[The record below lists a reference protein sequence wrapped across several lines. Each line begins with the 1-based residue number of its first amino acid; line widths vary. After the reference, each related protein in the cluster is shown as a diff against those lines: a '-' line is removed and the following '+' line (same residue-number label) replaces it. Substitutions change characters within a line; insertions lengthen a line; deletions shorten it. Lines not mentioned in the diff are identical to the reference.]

1 MKFIVIGLGYF
12 GATLA
17 TRLTEQGHEVIG
29 IDNRYER
36 IDELKNQITNVMEM
50 EATNENALKTLP
62 LNDTDAVIVAI
73 GEDIGSSI
81 LSLSILKK
89 LGVKNIIGRI
99 ISPIHKNILNQI
111 GIENTI
117 HPESQTAVQISLQL
131 QIKNALKITEIDEN
145 NVIVEFKVP
154 QKYITHTLGTA
165 NLDSR
170 FKLKIIAIKSLEKK
184 GLLSR
189 EQTKTTL
196 TPDDTYIFRENDVL
210 VVAGLL
216 DNMKKFAAEQQ

>member
-111 GIENTI
+111 GIDNTI
-117 HPESQTAVQISLQL
+117 HPESQTAVLISLQL
-131 QIKNALKITEIDEN
+131 QIKNALKITEIDAN
-145 NVIVEFKVP
+145 NVIVEFRVP

-165 NLDSR
+165 NFNSR
-170 FKLKIIAIKSLEKK
+170 FKLKVIAVKSQEKK

-189 EQTKTTL
+189 DQIKTTL
-196 TPDDTYIFRENDVL
+196 MPDDNYIFRENDIIVL
-210 VVAGLL
+210 MGAL
-216 DNMKKFAAEQQ
+216 DDMKRFAAD

>member
-36 IDELKNQITNVMEM
+36 IDELKNQITSVMEM

-111 GIENTI
+111 GIDNTV
-117 HPESQTAVQISLQL
+117 HPESQTAVLISLQL
-131 QIKNALKITEIDEN
+131 QIKNALKITEIDAN

-154 QKYITHTLGTA
+154 QKYISHTLETA
-165 NLDSR
+165 NLETR
-170 FKLKIIAIKSLEKK
+170 FKLKTVAIKSLGKK
-184 GLLSR
+184 GLITR
-189 EQTKTTL
+189 EHTVTTL
-196 TPDDTYIFRENDVL
+196 SPDNNYIFKENDVII
-210 VVAGLL
+210 VAGLL
-216 DNMKKFAAEQQ
+216 DNMKKFAAEQ

>member
-111 GIENTI
+111 GIDNTI
-117 HPESQTAVQISLQL
+117 HPESQTAMLISLQL

-165 NLDSR
+165 NFNSR
-170 FKLKIIAIKSLEKK
+170 FKLKAIAVKSLEKK

-189 EQTKTTL
+189 DQIKTTL
-196 TPDDTYIFRENDVL
+196 MPDDNYIFRENDIIVL
-210 VVAGLL
+210 MGAL
-216 DNMKKFAAEQQ
+216 DDMKRFAAD

>member
-36 IDELKNQITNVMEM
+36 IDELKNQITSVMEM

-111 GIENTI
+111 GIENTV
-117 HPESQTAVQISLQL
+117 HPESQTAVLISLQL
-131 QIKNALKITEIDEN
+131 QIKNALKITEIDAN
-145 NVIVEFKVP
+145 NVIV
-154 QKYITHTLGTA
+154 
-165 NLDSR
+165 
-170 FKLKIIAIKSLEKK
+170 
-184 GLLSR
+184 
-189 EQTKTTL
+189 
-196 TPDDTYIFRENDVL
+196 
-210 VVAGLL
+210 
-216 DNMKKFAAEQQ
+216 

>member
-36 IDELKNQITNVMEM
+36 IDELKNQITSVMEM

-111 GIENTI
+111 GIENTV
-117 HPESQTAVQISLQL
+117 HPESQTAVLISLQL
-131 QIKNALKITEIDEN
+131 QIKNALKITEIDAN
-145 NVIVEFKVP
+145 NVIVEFRVP
-154 QKYITHTLGTA
+154 QKYLTHTLGTA
-165 NLDSR
+165 NLNSR
-170 FKLKIIAIKSLEKK
+170 FKLKVIAVKSQEKK

-189 EQTKTTL
+189 DQIKTTL
-196 TPDDTYIFRENDVL
+196 MPDDNYIFRENDIIVL
-210 VVAGLL
+210 MGAL
-216 DNMKKFAAEQQ
+216 DDMKRFAAD

>member
-29 IDNRYER
+29 IDKRYER
-36 IDELKNQITNVMEM
+36 IDELKNQISNVMEM

-111 GIENTI
+111 GIDNTI
-117 HPESQTAVQISLQL
+117 HPESQTAMLISLQL

-170 FKLKIIAIKSLEKK
+170 FKLKVVAVKSQEKK

-189 EQTKTTL
+189 DQIKTTL
-196 TPDDTYIFRENDVL
+196 MPDDNYIFRENDIIVL
-210 VVAGLL
+210 AGEL
-216 DNMKKFAAEQQ
+216 DDMKRFAAD